1 MHDPVP
7 EIEETRG
14 FLNARHAPLILPI
27 FYSMGGSGSPAHY
40 SPWTALLFFETKCPN
55 SEQIVDRC
63 TGFVVSSTLL
73 LTAAHCAFLN
83 YTDMLVRCNFAE
95 EMHENFHSQ
104 WMRFSTKQLSIF
116 IGFDD
121 LENNTNEN
129 AVMLRGEKDIKNII
143 LPSEFTSS
151 QLNSGKALK
160 YDYAIIQ
167 LVNPLSLGAYIRP
180 ICLSSRALD
189 LSHRLGQMAGWGQ
202 ILNEKNEASVPNK
215 LQLLTVPIQET
226 EECASRE
233 GLKKISFDQKFHM
246 CAGGRSQ
253 GGLAGDSGS
262 ALVIEVSGRAYAVGL
277 FSMLTTNSPF
287 RNIMPDIFMK
297 TTEMCGTLE
306 TVNGGTPICKNYFKE
321 IDIECY
327 SILREHRINLANK
340 ACGEIQCKNKFSAVE
355 SSNGYSANQT
365 ENPAEK
371 YAERIFK
378 LLEREDSEDNV
389 YPAYQILDI
398 LISLNFSTCH
408 LIGQVQH
415 HNESLIESIQKKLP
429 NGGQKELILSLLYE
443 SAIYDA
449 KSLYNA
455 MMGIG
460 TDEEILT
467 EILISR
473 TNAQIRA
480 IRKAYVELYHEELK
494 KHIDGDTSGAYNVLL
509 TKLIAANRKESAT
522 VNIDKALQDAPIL
535 FAVHK
540 LGVDEETFFTKMTI
554 ESQKQL
560 NETFRSYVRFYDD
573 IIEQKFAAEFGGD
586 VLQALNAISQNERD
600 LIRLVVTRAES
611 GDMPTVGAEFEKVN
625 GVPLT
630 VQIVSET
637 ELATKLMLANL
648 ASAYGGDG
656 DWE

>member
-1 MHDPVP
+1 
-7 EIEETRG
+7 
-14 FLNARHAPLILPI
+14 
-27 FYSMGGSGSPAHY
+27 
-40 SPWTALLFFETKCPN
+40 
-55 SEQIVDRC
+55 
-63 TGFVVSSTLL
+63 
-73 LTAAHCAFLN
+73 
-83 YTDMLVRCNFAE
+83 
-95 EMHENFHSQ
+95 
-104 WMRFSTKQLSIF
+104 MRFSTKQLSIF

-215 LQLLTVPIQET
+215 LQLVTVPIQET

-233 GLKKISFDQKFHM
+233 GLKKINFDQKFHM
-246 CAGGRSQ
+246 C
-253 GGLAGDSGS
+253 AGDSGS

-297 TTEMCGTLE
+297 TTEMCKTLE

-327 SILREHRINLANK
+327 SILREQRINLANK
-340 ACGEIQCKNKFSAVE
+340 ACGEIQCKNKFSA
-355 SSNGYSANQT
+355 

-429 NGGQKELILSLLYE
+429 NGRQKELILSLLYE

-449 KSLYNA
+449 TSLYNA

-509 TKLIAANRKESAT
+509 TKLIAANRKESAR

-560 NETFRSYVRFYDD
+560 NETFRSYGRFYDD
-573 IIEQKFAAEFGGD
+573 TIEQKFAAEFGGD

-600 LIRLVVTRAES
+600 LIRLVVTRTES
-611 GDMPTVGAEFEKVN
+611 GDMPTVGAEFERVN

>member
-1 MHDPVP
+1 
-7 EIEETRG
+7 
-14 FLNARHAPLILPI
+14 
-27 FYSMGGSGSPAHY
+27 
-40 SPWTALLFFETKCPN
+40 
-55 SEQIVDRC
+55 
-63 TGFVVSSTLL
+63 
-73 LTAAHCAFLN
+73 
-83 YTDMLVRCNFAE
+83 
-95 EMHENFHSQ
+95 
-104 WMRFSTKQLSIF
+104 
-116 IGFDD
+116 
-121 LENNTNEN
+121 
-129 AVMLRGEKDIKNII
+129 
-143 LPSEFTSS
+143 
-151 QLNSGKALK
+151 
-160 YDYAIIQ
+160 
-167 LVNPLSLGAYIRP
+167 
-180 ICLSSRALD
+180 
-189 LSHRLGQMAGWGQ
+189 
-202 ILNEKNEASVPNK
+202 
-215 LQLLTVPIQET
+215 
-226 EECASRE
+226 
-233 GLKKISFDQKFHM
+233 
-246 CAGGRSQ
+246 
-253 GGLAGDSGS
+253 
-262 ALVIEVSGRAYAVGL
+262 
-277 FSMLTTNSPF
+277 
-287 RNIMPDIFMK
+287 
-297 TTEMCGTLE
+297 MCGTLE

-321 IDIECY
+321 IDVECY
-327 SILREHRINLANK
+327 SILREHRIDVANK
-340 ACGEIQCKNKFSAVE
+340 ACGAVQCKNKFLAVE

-378 LLEREDSEDNV
+378 LLEREGSEDNV
-389 YPAYQILDI
+389 YLAYQILDI

-415 HNESLIESIQKKLP
+415 HNESLIESVQKKLP

-449 KSLYNA
+449 TSLYNA
-455 MMGIG
+455 MM
-460 TDEEILT
+460 
-467 EILISR
+467 
-473 TNAQIRA
+473 IRA
-480 IRKAYVELYHEELK
+480 IRKAYVELYHEDLK

-573 IIEQKFAAEFGGD
+573 TIEQKFAAEFGGD

-611 GDMPTVGAEFEKVN
+611 GDMPTIGAEFERVN